1 MTDLDPDRPIEDD
14 PTGMRAL
21 LASLPDQEAR
31 MPEDVAARLDA
42 RLRAELGDRHPGPVG
57 AGPQTVAID
66 VPHRRR
72 GRLRRALAGAAAAA
86 LLLPAGGVLL
96 AQTLGTDQS
105 VGSAAPDAVAG
116 SDTAT
121 RPGSTRPTG
130 STSSRGLVPL
140 IADPGSPAFDGPQV
154 PVAAAP
160 RALRPRDL
168 RGDVAGLVRGA
179 RPAPAGRPRLSE
191 DRALACLDPIAGVDG
206 AFLGRGRIRAAI
218 GGTGADR
225 TVVLLARDASGEGR
239 AVLVDEGC
247 DLLAGPVDVPP
258 PAR

>member
-1 MTDLDPDRPIEDD
+1 MCTGLSGE
-14 PTGMRAL
+14 PTVGRAN
-21 LASLPDQEAR
+21 
-31 MPEDVAARLDA
+31 
-42 RLRAELGDRHPGPVG
+42 G
-57 AGPQTVAID
+57 
-66 VPHRRR
+66 
-72 GRLRRALAGAAAAA
+72 
-86 LLLPAGGVLL
+86 
-96 AQTLGTDQS
+96 
-105 VGSAAPDAVAG
+105 
-116 SDTAT
+116 
-121 RPGSTRPTG
+121 
-130 STSSRGLVPL
+130 
-140 IADPGSPAFDGPQV
+140 
-154 PVAAAP
+154 
-160 RALRPRDL
+160 RPRDL

-206 AFLGRGRIRAAI
+206 AFLGRGRTRAAI